1 VVSGDHD
8 LIGEPDGE
16 TGENDRV
23 EWMGQVI
30 CIYPSV
36 RRPFRPSAIAKVTA
50 VDELMLQEF
59 LAKYTKKV
67 EG

>member
-1 VVSGDHD
+1 M
-8 LIGEPDGE
+8 DGAS
-16 TGENDRV
+16 NLHLPLRPL
-23 EWMGQVI
+23 
-30 CIYPSV
+30 YV

-50 VDELMLQEF
+50 VDELMLREF